1 MAHGAVT
8 FVPVSRLAV
17 IALGGVLGSL
27 GRYALALALP
37 FSGPGHWP
45 MATFLANVAGCLA
58 IGFLATSARVASGP
72 EWVRPFAITGILGG
86 FTTFSAFSYEAAALM
101 ESGAMGRAFAYM
113 TASVTL
119 SIAATFIGFAIARGV
134 LAPR

>member
-37 FSGPGHWP
+37 CSGPGHWP

-86 FTTFSAFSYEAAALM
+86 FTTFSAFAL
-101 ESGAMGRAFAYM
+101 ESGVLFDAGHVLLGVAY
-113 TASVTL
+113 
-119 SIAATFIGFAIARGV
+119 IAATMTAGLVAVRLGA
-134 LAPR
+134 LAADHGGSA